1 MHAVIETHF
10 RHFAPSYSY
19 LCIQHLS
26 GGEVMHAVIETHFRH
41 FVPSYSYLCIQ
52 HLSGGEVMHAVIETH
67 FRHPV
72 VLGQELVKL
81 KHTTFKH
88 RTRLVALCKKII
100 PIVSLDATSSYATAS
115 VLNLGHYG
123 FRGGA
128 SLQIENAQLKLHF
141 SSCMLVLSF
150 EWMNILQPTLC
161 VVLFHA
167 FESSIIFEKPSFY
180 GLSGR
185 PRAVDRFPKRHCFGW
200 LSSNSSYRRKWR
212 RTRLKLYSQSEER
225 TLFRAVYELFW
236 CGLWKQRN
244 GGKYGCCNFF
254 LKYFVKI
261 GRLGKK
267 FTHRLILCSFIYK
280 SMYFTSGFV
289 EKYDG
294 NGLKTMTMWQKNLS
308 NSACASRGFV
318 GLQIKRDGGDL
329 KIQSSSHLSAVKAL
343 KLKLNTLTWGIFGWY
358 VYSIRYL
365 VKVYKSLGIVLGT
378 FHLQLLVTPASVMA
392 APRVL
397 FIGPGFWLRAG
408 LFL

>member
-1 MHAVIETHF
+1 MVLT
-10 RHFAPSYSY
+10 STTST
-19 LCIQHLS
+19 S
-26 GGEVMHAVIETHFRH
+26 G
-41 FVPSYSYLCIQ
+41 
-52 HLSGGEVMHAVIETH
+52 
-67 FRHPV
+67 
-72 VLGQELVKL
+72 
-81 KHTTFKH
+81 
-88 RTRLVALCKKII
+88 
-100 PIVSLDATSSYATAS
+100 TSSYAKAS
-115 VLNLGHYG
+115 VLSLGHYG

-141 SSCMLVLSF
+141 STCMLVLSF
-150 EWMNILQPTLC
+150 EWMNTLQPTLC
-161 VVLFHA
+161 VILFHA
-167 FESSIIFEKPSFY
+167 FESSIIFEKTSFY

-185 PRAVDRFPKRHCFGW
+185 PRAVDRYPRGHCFGW
-200 LSSNSSYRRKWR
+200 LSSNSSYHRKWR

-225 TLFRAVYELFW
+225 TLFRALCELFW

-261 GRLGKK
+261 GHLGKK

-329 KIQSSSHLSAVKAL
+329 KIQSNSHLSAVKAL
-343 KLKLNTLTWGIFGWY
+343 KLKLNTLTWGIFDWF
-358 VYSIRYL
+358 VYSVRYL
-365 VKVYKSLGIVLGT
+365 VKFIKVWGSFLEHSISSYWSLLP
-378 FHLQLLVTPASVMA
+378 Q
-392 APRVL
+392 
-397 FIGPGFWLRAG
+397 
-408 LFL
+408 